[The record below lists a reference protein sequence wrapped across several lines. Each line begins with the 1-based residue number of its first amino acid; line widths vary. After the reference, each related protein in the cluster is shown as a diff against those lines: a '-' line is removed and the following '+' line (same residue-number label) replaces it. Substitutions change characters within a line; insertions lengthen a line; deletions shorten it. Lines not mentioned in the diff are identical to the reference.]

1 MEEEFVLPDFLQ
13 DCDVDSIHKRMMDKL
28 PDDIDKTEAGFPW
41 DFTRPTAIISS
52 ELLEFYIPEAIKLMF
67 PQWSS
72 GEWLDYLATMAR
84 ISRKA
89 PNFASSRIL
98 IEGVPGTVVPAGSV
112 FSTRSTDAEES
123 IEFATTEACVL
134 NEAGQGSVLVQA
146 MIAGKGSNVNA
157 NTITL
162 MSVPIEGITSITN
175 PERATG
181 GTEEET
187 DDELRERII
196 ETNSNSDTSYIG
208 NNADY
213 KRWAESVPGIG
224 TAVIADEW
232 DGPETVK
239 IVVIDSNG
247 DPANQTLQNNVYN
260 YIMSPDSP
268 LERLAPPNTKLT
280 VSAPTLIHI
289 SYSITEISLKS
300 DYELET
306 VLEEFKSR
314 LSGYYKTV
322 NDDKEVKFNWVHSI
336 LTNTPG
342 VEDFKGLLLN
352 GEENNIPIDKTEYP
366 YTENVTVE
374 GE

>member
-1 MEEEFVLPDFLQ
+1 MAEEFVLPDFLQ

-89 PNFASSRIL
+89 PNFASARVL
-98 IEGVPGTVVPAGSV
+98 IEGVPGTVILAGSV
-112 FSTRSTDAEES
+112 FSTRSTDTEES
-123 IEFATTEACVL
+123 IEFATIESCVL
-134 NEAGQGSVLVQA
+134 NEEGQGSVLVQA
-146 MIAGKGSNVNA
+146 MVAGKGSNVNA

-224 TAVIADEW
+224 TAVIAEEW

-260 YIMSPDSP
+260 YIMAPDSP
-268 LERLAPPNTKLT
+268 LERLAPPNTILT

-289 SYSITEISLKS
+289 SYSIAEISLKS

-306 VLEEFKSR
+306 VLEEFKTR

-352 GEENNIPIDKTEYP
+352 GEKNNIPIDKTEYP
-366 YTENVTVE
+366 FTEAVMVE